1 MAEKI
6 RNIILDA
13 MAKGYSPWDC
23 DKVAD
28 QIKQIL
34 HRKVGELDIHDL
46 AKQAVYKVIEEG

>member
-13 MAKGYSPWDC
+13 IAKDVPWDC

-34 HRKVGELDIHDL
+34 HREVGELDIHDL